1 MCSQSGFLHRWVVF
15 FVQAGLENS
24 PGSCALLGWA
34 FCLWCHRTIG
44 KAAAWTKEW
53 VWTSLYTLSNVF
65 RWHLITQPCAEIVVL
80 QEIKGHDLWAEG
92 TDVIRKSADWTWDR
106 SRDFIW
112 LLCLLCTRERREI
125 FCCIFPL
132 VFRPVHC
139 IMVLHKVL
147 RMKNNTVFCLFFSY
161 TSMHANNRIG
171 RGCEIWL
178 LLQYFNI
185 FWIFKYSIEVKCS
198 ENLFKISKACFPQW
212 VFIYMH

>member
-1 MCSQSGFLHRWVVF
+1 MCSQCFLHRWVVSF
-15 FVQAGLENS
+15 CTGRAC
-24 PGSCALLGWA
+24 CALLGWA

-53 VWTSLYTLSNVF
+53 VWTSLYTLNNVI

-92 TDVIRKSADWTWDR
+92 TDVIRKSADWAWDR
-106 SRDFIW
+106 SRAFIW

-125 FCCIFPL
+125 FCCIFLL

-147 RMKNNTVFCLFFSY
+147 RMKNNTVFFLFFVFFSY

-171 RGCEIWL
+171 RGGEFWL

-185 FWIFKYSIEVKCS
+185 FWILKYSIEVKCS

-212 VFIYMH
+212 VIYMHW